1 MKRFWVS
8 ILAAFCAG
16 VFAQGAPIKI
26 GEINSYSSMPQ
37 FTTPYRQGWQLAV
50 EEINAKGGLAGPQ
63 GGSRC
68 AG

>member
-1 MKRFWVS
+1 MKRLWVS
-8 ILAAFCAG
+8 ILVTFCAG

-50 EEINAKGGLAGPQ
+50 EEINA
-63 GGSRC
+63 
-68 AG
+68 